1 MVARG
6 FWRRGG
12 GVATLLDMP
21 VDEDEVRVRLLD
33 AAGRAIVRR
42 GDTEIRMADVAAEAG
57 VVRSTVYRYY
67 PTRDD
72 LLLGLLLRRI
82 DTAVGRWV
90 RELRRPTDPA
100 GSIRALVL
108 NPVVSVGGGDPL
120 NAALY
125 ASDSAALAPVL
136 QAGAREVSDI
146 MARHVAP
153 LFRQWK
159 DAGRIHSDLTLT
171 ETVQWITATT
181 SFLLTTHWRDRSLT
195 AKRRFVDRYLI
206 RALVCS

>member
-1 MVARG
+1 
-6 FWRRGG
+6 
-12 GVATLLDMP
+12 LLDMP
-21 VDEDEVRVRLLD
+21 VDEDEVRHRLLD
-33 AAGRAIVRR
+33 AAERAIVHR
-42 GDTEIRMADVAAEAG
+42 GDTEIRMADVATEAG

-82 DTAVGRWV
+82 DTAVARWV
-90 RELRRPTDPA
+90 RELKRPSDPA

-108 NPVVSVGGGDPL
+108 NPVVSVAGDPL

-136 QAGAREVSDI
+136 QTGAREVGDI
-146 MARHVAP
+146 MARHVAA

-159 DAGRIHSDLTLT
+159 DAGRIYPDLSLS
-171 ETVQWITATT
+171 ETVQWMTATT
-181 SFLLTTHWRDRSLT
+181 SFLLTPHWRDRSLT

-206 RALVCS
+206 RALVC